1 MRLNPDK
8 IKVSDKLDQTVQDA
22 LSQVKQEA
30 RRARRK
36 KLFITCGSM
45 AAAFAAAAV
54 FCVTNPSLA
63 AKLPFIGSL
72 FSDLEDNFT
81 YPGDYSGHA
90 SVLTPTTDAVPET
103 AAESQ
108 TSADSEAP
116 AENPYSVSD
125 HGVTLTASEIYS
137 DGLSV
142 FLTMEVHIEEAMGW
156 HYQYDE
162 DGNLLRNEDGSLVK
176 QGEDVPFYLDPTVS
190 LDGTAPSN
198 GQ

>member
-22 LSQVKQEA
+22 LSQVKKEA

-81 YPGDYSGHA
+81 
-90 SVLTPTTDAVPET
+90 
-103 AAESQ
+103 
-108 TSADSEAP
+108 
-116 AENPYSVSD
+116 
-125 HGVTLTASEIYS
+125 
-137 DGLSV
+137 
-142 FLTMEVHIEEAMGW
+142 
-156 HYQYDE
+156 
-162 DGNLLRNEDGSLVK
+162 
-176 QGEDVPFYLDPTVS
+176 
-190 LDGTAPSN
+190 
-198 GQ
+198 